1 MKTAGLLGGMRYEST
16 IQYYKLIN
24 KKINNSLGNLN
35 SAKILLYSFNFEEIE
50 ALQRN
55 GEWDKSGDLMG
66 VQAKHLQDANADFIA
81 ICTNTMHKLIDN
93 INKHIN
99 IDILHISDAVGTEIK
114 KHNLKNVL
122 LLGTKFTMEED
133 FYKKFL
139 VEKYGINVTIPN
151 EKDRNT
157 IHDIIYKELC
167 VGITNEVSRNSFL
180 DTITKSINTENI
192 DGVILGCTEIQM
204 LINQEDFD
212 SIKIFDSTEIHCDY
226 IVDNMLK

>member
-1 MKTAGLLGGMRYEST
+1 MKTAGLLGGMSYEST

-24 KKINNSLGNLN
+24 KKINNRLGNLN

-99 IDILHISDAVGTEIK
+99 IDILHISDAVGT
-114 KHNLKNVL
+114 
-122 LLGTKFTMEED
+122 
-133 FYKKFL
+133 
-139 VEKYGINVTIPN
+139 
-151 EKDRNT
+151 
-157 IHDIIYKELC
+157 
-167 VGITNEVSRNSFL
+167 
-180 DTITKSINTENI
+180 
-192 DGVILGCTEIQM
+192 
-204 LINQEDFD
+204 
-212 SIKIFDSTEIHCDY
+212 
-226 IVDNMLK
+226 